1 MKKKKKLKHNS
12 FQLTNKLTNKQV
24 RVLYNYIS
32 IVQFVVCVRASER
45 AFSWWWNHDDDDFC
59 AFESARF
66 IGTQHSTHITIWL
79 VCIFA
84 PFDWVNV
91 ARCVSQMTFIR
102 MDSFVSFSVRVF
114 STLVFKAHCAHTF
127 VHIYCH
133 IFSLSRFSCR
143 GGRVHSHTHNDYA
156 WIITILECFS
166 FVCVCIKKRKSLTH
180 TFECWQNNRRK
191 VIIRILEQIQNVWQ
205 FDSEMCFPTTCIRY
219 ELR

>member
-1 MKKKKKLKHNS
+1 MLYDVYYSENSVRCGLGVRGTRARMKKKKKLKHNS

-45 AFSWWWNHDDDDFC
+45 AFSWWWNHDDDDVC

-133 IFSLSRFSCR
+133 IFSLSLSIFLSRRSR
-143 GGRVHSHTHNDYA
+143 
-156 WIITILECFS
+156 
-166 FVCVCIKKRKSLTH
+166 SLPH
-180 TFECWQNNRRK
+180 
-191 VIIRILEQIQNVWQ
+191 
-205 FDSEMCFPTTCIRY
+205 P
-219 ELR
+219 